1 MKCPNC
7 KQEIDQKA
15 VVCVHCGSQFGFK
28 TQYPEDKSSF
38 WLFLLSLFVPPIG
51 LFLYLLLRGDRDKT
65 AKSALRGATTGIIT
79 FVVLTLLLIALGVFA
94 ILYFY

>member
-15 VVCVHCGSQFGFK
+15 VVCVHCNSQFGLK
-28 TQYPEDKSSF
+28 SQCPEDKSSF
-38 WLFLLSLFVPPIG
+38 WLFLLSLFIPPIG

-65 AKSALRGATTGIIT
+65 AKSGLRGAITGIIAY
-79 FVVLTLLLIALGVFA
+79 VIIVLLLIALGVLTV
-94 ILYFY
+94 LYFY